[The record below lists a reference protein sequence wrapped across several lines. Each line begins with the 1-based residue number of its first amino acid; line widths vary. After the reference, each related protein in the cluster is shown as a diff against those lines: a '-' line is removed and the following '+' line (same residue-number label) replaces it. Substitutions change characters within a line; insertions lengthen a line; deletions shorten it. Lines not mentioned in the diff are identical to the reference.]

1 LRQAGQTLK
10 EPIWERQDWESDKQW
25 KAFSDYMRLPI
36 TTRDLKTLLGS
47 YNKIVEAGAEYVP
60 SFIPGR
66 EDDSILSQTYI
77 PPTNS
82 YGTIL
87 KWSSWGHW
95 AERSQAYER
104 DLAQRI
110 AHVRVQEQDRRITE
124 QINTDIDQ
132 VEEFRAQSL
141 MAGKNTFSVGG
152 HMLQLLGLTMARFPI
167 KPVMPKPGEKFEDV
181 RQPGPLNFK
190 EIQELEILSR
200 VYDRAQK
207 GILSGQEQWALALGV
222 KDAIEILANAVDE
235 SEAA

>member
-47 YNKIVEAGAEYVP
+47 YNKIVEAGSEYVP

-66 EDDSILSQTYI
+66 EDDTILSQTYI

-95 AERSQAYER
+95 AERSQAHEKHIATKI
-104 DLAQRI
+104 AQARNEQQALNI
-110 AHVRVQEQDRRITE
+110 QANVRSELE
-124 QINTDIDQ
+124 Q
-132 VEEFRAQSL
+132 VEEFRNSMVLIGRNMVAYGSYIMKLLDTTTRVYPLGSALDDRAIAKLKDVAFIYRACVTDGIPKGQDVWAQ
-141 MAGKNTFSVGG
+141 G
-152 HMLQLLGLTMARFPI
+152 LG
-167 KPVMPKPGEKFEDV
+167 
-181 RQPGPLNFK
+181 
-190 EIQELEILSR
+190 IQEAI
-200 VYDRAQK
+200 DII
-207 GILSGQEQWALALGV
+207 G
-222 KDAIEILANAVDE
+222 KDVSD